1 MQIYLARNNQ
11 QAGPY
16 TIEQLNQM
24 LTSQQVLLTDLAWHQ
39 GMPEWKTLG
48 ELTQGQMIF
57 QPKGY
62 TAPTPSLETPASPY
76 PQADKVFTNSAKTSV
91 NANHAELASYGSR
104 FLAKIMDL
112 LLWLPTVVIP
122 SFFLNE
128 SQVGQLGELQ
138 KKMQN
143 ATTSDQALQLQ
154 EQLLGLIPTQAW
166 QAMAVYV
173 LLMLIV
179 QAVLLAK
186 TGQSIG
192 KKIAKIQIVD
202 ATTGQTVNL
211 MRAFTLRSLIFITL
225 NIIITPV
232 ISLIDFL
239 FGIGAKRQTLHDKLS
254 KTKVI
259 KR

>member
-16 TIEQLNQM
+16 TVEQLNQM
-24 LTSQQVLLTDLAWHQ
+24 LSSQQVLLTDLAWHQ

-57 QPKGY
+57 QPEGY
-62 TAPTPSLETPASPY
+62 VAPQPPVSTSISSTQPI
-76 PQADKVFTNSAKTSV
+76 NSFEKSSKISKD
-91 NANHAELASYGSR
+91 ANNSQLASFGSR
-104 FLAKIMDL
+104 FVAKILDL
-112 LLWLPTVVIP
+112 LLWIPAVAIP

-128 SQVGQLGELQ
+128 SQVAQLVEIQ
-138 KKMQN
+138 KKMQS
-143 ATTSDQALQLQ
+143 ATNSDQALQLQ
-154 EQLLGLIPTQAW
+154 EQLFTLIPNQAW
-166 QAMAVYV
+166 QAMALYV
-173 LLMLIV
+173 LVMLAV
-179 QAVLLAK
+179 QAVLLTK
-186 TGQSIG
+186 TGQSLG

-202 ATTGQTVNL
+202 ATNGQPVNL

-239 FGIGAKRQTLHDKLS
+239 FGIGPKRQTLHDKLS

>member
-16 TIEQLNQM
+16 TVEQLNQM
-24 LTSQQVLLTDLAWHQ
+24 LSSQQVLLTDLAWHQ

-57 QPKGY
+57 RPQGYVAPQPSAAVSTSNAQPNK
-62 TAPTPSLETPASPY
+62 SLEKSIKISKDA
-76 PQADKVFTNSAKTSV
+76 N
-91 NANHAELASYGSR
+91 NAQLASLGSR
-104 FLAKIMDL
+104 FVAKILDL
-112 LLWLPTVVIP
+112 LLWIPAVVIP

-128 SQVGQLGELQ
+128 SQIIQLVEIQ

-143 ATTSDQALQLQ
+143 ATTSDQVLQLQ
-154 EQLLGLIPTQAW
+154 EQFFSLVPDQAW
-166 QAMAVYV
+166 LAMAVYILV
-173 LLMLIV
+173 MLAV
-179 QAVLLAK
+179 QAVLLTK
-186 TGQSIG
+186 TGQSLG
-192 KKIAKIQIVD
+192 KRIAKIQIVD
-202 ATTGQTVNL
+202 ASTGQPVNL

-239 FGIGAKRQTLHDKLS
+239 FGIGPKRQTLHDKLS